1 MRRRS
6 WHIEHHAISGKQIAT
21 GYLKS
26 MFMIDLLTCAPLYWI
41 LFDVPWVRVNRVFNV
56 LRLNFDVE
64 VVVKF
69 LQAMQI
75 KVMTHALHYVRH
87 QKSFASNDSLP
98 SVVSQARVQLM
109 HLSVFLVILFVYV
122 HIMTCITM
130 LICWSV
136 LSDSEEES
144 VSAEV
149 LRWLDV
155 SDTDKA
161 DTTDITF
168 FYFHCSLWVWSN
180 VSGWGGNWSPHSP
193 ISSAWTYCQQFLGVF
208 LYMYLFGGIVNI
220 LQKFDLAAAEFTAN
234 RDKMTTFLQA
244 RDIPHELQMRVGE
257 YFDNVWELKHGV
269 EEHELLDQL
278 PTYLR
283 HDIAWFLNQQFLEKL
298 PMFYGA
304 DASALLEIN
313 RYLVMTVANSG
324 EYVARDGELNREIHF
339 VLTGE
344 VHILS
349 ENGDTDIELFDGY
362 FFFKSRHA
370 RVSASGASV
379 CARAHDTL

>member
-1 MRRRS
+1 
-6 WHIEHHAISGKQIAT
+6 
-21 GYLKS
+21 
-26 MFMIDLLTCAPLYWI
+26 
-41 LFDVPWVRVNRVFNV
+41 
-56 LRLNFDVE
+56 
-64 VVVKF
+64 
-69 LQAMQI
+69 
-75 KVMTHALHYVRH
+75 
-87 QKSFASNDSLP
+87 
-98 SVVSQARVQLM
+98 
-109 HLSVFLVILFVYV
+109 
-122 HIMTCITM
+122 
-130 LICWSV
+130 
-136 LSDSEEES
+136 
-144 VSAEV
+144 
-149 LRWLDV
+149 
-155 SDTDKA
+155 
-161 DTTDITF
+161 
-168 FYFHCSLWVWSN
+168 
-180 VSGWGGNWSPHSP
+180 
-193 ISSAWTYCQQFLGVF
+193 
-208 LYMYLFGGIVNI
+208 
-220 LQKFDLAAAEFTAN
+220 
-234 RDKMTTFLQA
+234 MTTFLQA

>member
-1 MRRRS
+1 M
-6 WHIEHHAISGKQIAT
+6 
-21 GYLKS
+21 
-26 MFMIDLLTCAPLYWI
+26 
-41 LFDVPWVRVNRVFNV
+41 
-56 LRLNFDVE
+56 
-64 VVVKF
+64 
-69 LQAMQI
+69 
-75 KVMTHALHYVRH
+75 
-87 QKSFASNDSLP
+87 
-98 SVVSQARVQLM
+98 VSQARVQLI
-109 HLSVFLVILFVYV
+109 HLSVFLGVLFVYV
-122 HIMTCITM
+122 HIMTCITVI
-130 LICWSV
+130 ICWAV

-220 LQKFDLAAAEFTAN
+220 LQNFDLAAAEFTAN